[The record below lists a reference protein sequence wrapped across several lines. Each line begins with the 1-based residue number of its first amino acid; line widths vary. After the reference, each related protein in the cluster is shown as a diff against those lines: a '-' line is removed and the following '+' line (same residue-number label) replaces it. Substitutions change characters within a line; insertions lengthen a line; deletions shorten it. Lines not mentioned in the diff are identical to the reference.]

1 MSISANQVIERSV
14 DSIAKIYAVVIA
26 LAIAQSIQTLI
37 KDPNGSANL
46 RVDILYAGAPAFVA
60 FLFTL
65 VPFWHGM
72 NRHLDRCYLEKAG
85 VVAQGALLF
94 DFSVFFLEASL
105 LFAAGWSLRMGIVTF
120 YCLGA
125 LLATDMVWGYT
136 SHLIHFP
143 GKKSHVLKW
152 SIINVVAGALA
163 FGVVEYP
170 FNQKPL
176 VLMAIAI
183 VRSIADYGFCWDF
196 YFPISDA
203 GLRQETAGSALN
215 AG

>member
-1 MSISANQVIERSV
+1 MSLNANDVIERSV

-26 LAIAQSIQTLI
+26 LAITQSIQTLI
-37 KDPNGSANL
+37 KGTNGSAN
-46 RVDILYAGAPAFVA
+46 VGFDTLYAGAPAFVA

-72 NRHLDRCYLEKAG
+72 NRHLDRCYLEKTG

-94 DFSVFFLEASL
+94 DFTVFFLEASL
-105 LFAAGWSLRMGIVTF
+105 LFAAGWSLRTGIETF
-120 YCLGA
+120 YFLGA
-125 LLATDMVWGYT
+125 LLLTDMVWGYI

-143 GKKSHVLKW
+143 RKKSHVLKW

-163 FGVVEYP
+163 FGVVEFP
-170 FNQKPL
+170 FNQKPW

-183 VRSIADYGFCWDF
+183 LRSIADYGFCWKF
-196 YFPISDA
+196 YFPNSEA
-203 GLRQETAGSALN
+203 EQQEESVGSTMKAM
-215 AG
+215 